1 VSQRIG
7 WLLATAR
14 LAGDQD
20 TCAREAFVAALAERH
35 GIQVDR
41 TRISRWE
48 SGQHTVPERT
58 VQAYE
63 ALVGAVPGS
72 FLAVTRGLAR
82 SFGDTQA
89 AGRLSGPEPATD
101 LDRLFE
107 DVDAGRATGAQWLG
121 LAVELTHYE
130 RVYLHPSTWQAVCR
144 SLLHEV
150 ARAVGPAYVSRHET
164 ATMLL
169 LQPESQRH
177 MLRALGEYCTDP
189 HVQVGRGALSMLAQL
204 PGDQA
209 SDLLIRLHRSG
220 HPTLAPVTG
229 GVLATKAGRQQ
240 FSDDHR
246 DVLVEAAVHG
256 LRRAEGTLHGVSAL
270 ELAAHLPAP
279 AFDAVRGALRSES
292 TRTWLVQSRT
302 TRELVAP
309 ATARQVAQRIA
320 DRAQSTGPRALRD
333 DPDPMLRRLVRE
345 GLFHL
350 LQVRRRH
357 AAQLLGASAYSRALA
372 PLLLDLACGPDEF
385 LAARAWSLLASL
397 DCTEVRGRVRAA
409 ALDHRR
415 PWVQGRALTQLGR
428 DRHPLSDDDA
438 TTITRLLGTQRAELR
453 YAAMFALGMSGADHV
468 LPLTTHA
475 DETVA
480 AAARWWLRTG
490 PALHDPLPV
499 TG

>member
-1 VSQRIG
+1 MSQRIG
-7 WLLATAR
+7 WLLATSR
-14 LAGDQD
+14 LAGDQE
-20 TCAREAFVAALAERH
+20 TCARESFVAALAQQH

-48 SGQHTVPERT
+48 SGQHTAPERT

-82 SFGDTQA
+82 AFGDA
-89 AGRLSGPEPATD
+89 SPARRLPGPEPAGD

-107 DVDAGRATGAQWLG
+107 DVDAGRASGAQWLG

-144 SLLHEV
+144 ALLHEL
-150 ARAVGPAYVSRHET
+150 ARAVGPAYVARYET

-189 HVQVGRGALSMLAQL
+189 HLQVGHGAVSLLAQVR
-204 PGDQA
+204 GDQA
-209 SDLLIRLHRSG
+209 SDLLVRLHYSG
-220 HPTLAPVTG
+220 HPTLGPVTS
-229 GVLATKAGRQQ
+229 GVLAAKASRQQ
-240 FSDDHR
+240 FSEDYR
-246 DVLVEAAVHG
+246 DVLVRAAIHG
-256 LRRAEGTLHGVSAL
+256 LRRAEGTPHGVNAL
-270 ELAAHLPAP
+270 ELAAHLPEP
-279 AFDAVRGALRSES
+279 AFDVVLGALRSES
-292 TRTWLVQSRT
+292 ARTWLVKSRA

-309 ATARQVAQRIA
+309 SVARQVSQRIA
-320 DRAQSTGPRALRD
+320 DRAQSAGPRALRD

-350 LQVRRRH
+350 LKVRRRH
-357 AAQLLGASAYSRALA
+357 AAHLLGASPYSRILA

-385 LAARAWSLLASL
+385 LADRAWSLLSSL
-397 DCTEVRGRVRAA
+397 DCTEVRDRVRVA

-438 TTITRLLGTQRAELR
+438 TTVTRLLGAPRADLR

-490 PALHDPLPV
+490 PALHEALP
-499 TG
+499 G